1 MEVVGSSPEG
11 VSSSSPEVEEVSS
24 SSGGMSPGDMKAFR
38 ALEIIRSCHSS
49 DLVMIE
55 ELLRL
60 VRWRYSI
67 RSDYEL
73 HIPQPGQCPFDPFL
87 NGFVW
92 AINRCAQGKTLI
104 FASPCDRYL
113 PQMVAYLVIANGAQ
127 LGQGS
132 YYLIAQSDFRVS
144 DAPSNNKGWKN
155 HHFFIS
161 HGPGWGFNLEWNLKG
176 IPRVP
181 TTNVTRAI
189 EASIQATMSS
199 VREEPTKVPKACL
212 HEGEDA
218 CPRKKPKQAVRKVSK
233 SFAA

>member
-11 VSSSSPEVEEVSS
+11 VSSGSPEVEEVSS

-67 RSDYEL
+67 PNDYEL
-73 HIPQPGQCPFDPFL
+73 HILQPGQCPFDPFL

-92 AINRCAQGKTLI
+92 AINRCAQGQTSI

-113 PQMVAYLVIANGAQ
+113 PQMVAYLVIANGAK
-127 LGQGS
+127 LVAL
-132 YYLIAQSDFRVS
+132 YSDISRGVS
-144 DAPSNNKGWKN
+144 RSCHKSLPNAILDMFP
-155 HHFFIS
+155 
-161 HGPGWGFNLEWNLKG
+161 PLNLKG

>member
-11 VSSSSPEVEEVSS
+11 VSSGSPEVEEVSS

-67 RSDYEL
+67 ASDYE
-73 HIPQPGQCPFDPFL
+73 
-87 NGFVW
+87 
-92 AINRCAQGKTLI
+92 
-104 FASPCDRYL
+104 
-113 PQMVAYLVIANGAQ
+113 
-127 LGQGS
+127 
-132 YYLIAQSDFRVS
+132 
-144 DAPSNNKGWKN
+144 
-155 HHFFIS
+155 
-161 HGPGWGFNLEWNLKG
+161 NLKG